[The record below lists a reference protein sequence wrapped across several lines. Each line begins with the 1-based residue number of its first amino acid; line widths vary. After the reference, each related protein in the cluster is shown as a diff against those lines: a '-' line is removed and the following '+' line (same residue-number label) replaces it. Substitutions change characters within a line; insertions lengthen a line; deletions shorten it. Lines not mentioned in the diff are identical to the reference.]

1 MLLCNAHDVIKMI
14 TAIFKR
20 EIDNETI
27 EEEVSANLYTV
38 THYGKKIYSVG
49 GYKYSGYYDNEKGI
63 VIIDGNEVSDAIDY
77 DDESDY
83 YDNLYYADG
92 Y

>member
-1 MLLCNAHDVIKMI
+1 MI
-14 TAIFKR
+14 TAIIR
-20 EIDNETI
+20 YDLDDEII
-27 EEEVSANLYTV
+27 EKEVLANLYTV

-49 GYKYSGYYDNEKGI
+49 NYKYSGYYDNKRQM

>member
-1 MLLCNAHDVIKMI
+1 MI
-14 TAIFKR
+14 TAIIR
-20 EIDNETI
+20 YDLDDEII
-27 EEEVSANLYTV
+27 EKEVLANLYTV

-49 GYKYSGYYDNEKGI
+49 NYKYTGYYDNERQT
-63 VIIDGNEVSDAIDY
+63 VIIDGNEVSDVIDY